1 MLTKSS
7 ATIVLALFTICCIVG
22 CGKKEIEIE
31 DTKDYVYEE
40 TIKEIPKIQGEVSS
54 FTQKDGK
61 YFVCT
66 EVQENEDMETILYQ
80 FDQDG
85 NEVKSFSIS
94 PDKDIV
100 VVVSGILV
108 TNEDN
113 IYLIK
118 EEYNSKNDSI
128 DKYVVM
134 LDGDG
139 NVLENLNFKEFSDET
154 ESLVDAQINDDGM
167 IAIEFENR
175 ICILDSELNYK
186 GDISIQN
193 GDYKMSVSKDGTIL
207 VLNEKGGMV
216 GSEKLN
222 ILEIDTKK
230 LKCNKVAS
238 IKNDYSNFFGKL
250 MRGSQ
255 YDFYYK
261 TNDGIYGYNISE
273 KKEYKVMDFVASYLS
288 SDMVERL
295 DVMPNGSFYDIQM
308 SDGGQKAIISIYEKV
323 NPEDVKDRIT
333 ITYGGIGI
341 NEEVKKEALRF
352 NRKNKEYQI
361 VFKDY
366 LEDVTDGKDPIEK
379 MNLDITSGKVPDIID
394 LSISSAK
401 EYEKKGLLVDLTE
414 FINEDNEISKEDFLD
429 NVWDAMLIDDKLCCA
444 ASGLYL
450 ASLVG
455 NGEELG
461 EKTSVSIDD
470 IYEMNQQLTDGQTI
484 FGKKSKDEIL
494 GEMLRMGPNAF
505 VDVDNNKCDFD
516 SDDFKT
522 LLKFCDENGQEGEEN
537 NISEPEGIESVKE
550 GKILFSE
557 CTTLT
562 LNNFIFYNE
571 ILGDKVRIVGYPGKE
586 EGYSYF
592 RLENAIGIAATSE
605 KKEVAWQFVRTF
617 LTKEYQGDANKKTI
631 PLRKD
636 CFEMMKK
643 AYTTQTVYTD
653 ELGQNIHPVE
663 GCLEGVDLRPLTDKE
678 MDAFAELIINTKYC
692 MDMDFTINNIISE
705 EAALFFDGEKSLDET
720 VKIIQNRAQTYIDES
735 K

>member
-108 TNEDN
+108 TNEDK

-273 KKEYKVMDFVASYLS
+273 KKEYKVMDFVAYL
-288 SDMVERL
+288 L
-295 DVMPNGSFYDIQM
+295 IWL
-308 SDGGQKAIISIYEKV
+308 
-323 NPEDVKDRIT
+323 KD
-333 ITYGGIGI
+333 
-341 NEEVKKEALRF
+341 
-352 NRKNKEYQI
+352 
-361 VFKDY
+361 
-366 LEDVTDGKDPIEK
+366 
-379 MNLDITSGKVPDIID
+379 
-394 LSISSAK
+394 
-401 EYEKKGLLVDLTE
+401 
-414 FINEDNEISKEDFLD
+414 
-429 NVWDAMLIDDKLCCA
+429 
-444 ASGLYL
+444 
-450 ASLVG
+450 
-455 NGEELG
+455 
-461 EKTSVSIDD
+461 
-470 IYEMNQQLTDGQTI
+470 
-484 FGKKSKDEIL
+484 
-494 GEMLRMGPNAF
+494 
-505 VDVDNNKCDFD
+505 
-516 SDDFKT
+516 
-522 LLKFCDENGQEGEEN
+522 
-537 NISEPEGIESVKE
+537 
-550 GKILFSE
+550 
-557 CTTLT
+557 
-562 LNNFIFYNE
+562 
-571 ILGDKVRIVGYPGKE
+571 
-586 EGYSYF
+586 
-592 RLENAIGIAATSE
+592 
-605 KKEVAWQFVRTF
+605 
-617 LTKEYQGDANKKTI
+617 
-631 PLRKD
+631 
-636 CFEMMKK
+636 
-643 AYTTQTVYTD
+643 
-653 ELGQNIHPVE
+653 
-663 GCLEGVDLRPLTDKE
+663 
-678 MDAFAELIINTKYC
+678 
-692 MDMDFTINNIISE
+692 
-705 EAALFFDGEKSLDET
+705 
-720 VKIIQNRAQTYIDES
+720 
-735 K
+735 